1 MIPLA
6 AFDQGEPITD
16 SGQTQSAGLFSHR
29 NLMSGIIGGLIVLAA
44 FGLGRLS
51 SSDPAE
57 TATTLAAAPATTTT
71 STTTTTTTAPP
82 PTTTTTAPTTTTT
95 VLDPVVLV
103 TREAA
108 NAVVQIETSYGQGSG
123 IVYDEY
129 GHIVTAAHVVDS
141 NDVVTVRLADGR
153 ELDGEVLGRHEDT
166 DIAVIQVSDFS
177 HLQTASLALNAELQ
191 IGQTAVAL
199 GSPFGFDQTVTAGII
214 SSIDRVIDG
223 IAMIQTD
230 AAINPGNSG
239 GPLLDT
245 LGRVI
250 GVNDVIFSYSGTNEG
265 VGFAISIDVAAVV
278 ADQIIAGTDVYLA
291 YLGVTVSDATGD
303 IPGASV
309 DRVASRSPASEAG
322 LERGDVIVAVD
333 GIPINRADMVRS
345 RVIRKRPADSID
357 IDLMRDGDT
366 MSFTVTLGE
375 TDG

>member
-366 MSFTVTLGE
+366 MSFTITLGE

>member
-1 MIPLA
+1 M
-6 AFDQGEPITD
+6 
-16 SGQTQSAGLFSHR
+16 
-29 NLMSGIIGGLIVLAA
+29 LAA

-57 TATTLAAAPATTTT
+57 PATTLAVAPTTTTTTTSTTT
-71 STTTTTTTAPP
+71 STTTTTSAPPP
-82 PTTTTTAPTTTTT
+82 PTTLETTTTT
-95 VLDPVVLV
+95 VLDPVVNV
-103 TREAA
+103 TKEAA
-108 NAVVQIETSYGQGSG
+108 NAVVQIETTYGQGSG
-123 IVYDEY
+123 IVYDGL

-153 ELDGEVLGRHEDT
+153 ELDGEVLGRHEAT
-166 DIAVIQVSDFS
+166 DIAVIRVDDSS
-177 HLQTASLALNAELQ
+177 HLQAASLALNAELQ

-278 ADQIIAGTDVYLA
+278 ADQIIAGTDVHLA

-309 DRVASRSPASEAG
+309 DRVASRSPATEAG
-322 LERGDVIVAVD
+322 IERGDVIVVVD

-345 RVIRKRPADSID
+345 RVIRKRPDDPIEID
-357 IDLMRDGDT
+357 VVRDGNT
-366 MSFTVTLGE
+366 LSFTVTLGT
-375 TDG
+375 TDD